1 MKKILIVSFYELK
14 EHLLY
19 ISETLKNYM
28 YDIDYYPLFCY
39 AYDKTSKISNYI
51 DHFDKYIKNSKPDI
65 ILWWFLDIPE
75 DDIKLIVSNNENIY
89 YIMFNND
96 IKNINLFIKK
106 SLYFNLVIA
115 TNDEDKKIYIEY
127 NKKNKI
133 LDVDFNC
140 ITYKS
145 ILNDNYFYKIEMEY
159 IYDIFIIT
167 CCENKKNE
175 NHIDKLI
182 QYLDSNNKKYKM
194 LNLCDKKEIN
204 IEKNNNE
211 MNKIINSSKIIL
223 CDIFNCKCG
232 NTCEKINIGDVSQNI
247 DIQYKNHDDQ
257 INNIDIIDYEIYCKK
272 LIYNILLSGNLLMTS
287 EIKNA
292 NISINSLCEHK
303 IINSDDIEKYNIIKN
318 TDYIYVDNN
327 DIIKK
332 IEDVLINYNKMTNI
346 VTNSQLKMQKLL
358 WNNFGILLHEN
369 ISKFFFDAESYAL
382 LYELNSDMDLWDH
395 WLRNKKNICYE
406 FEVDPNFDYKKFAH
420 DNFYIQ
426 KKDIKVDNIKKLYL
440 EWIQKGKSS
449 LYIKKTIKDIMFEI
463 ENINLT
469 MEQWFELN
477 AIFNEI
483 RNNNTMSLGL
493 QKLHKFQKN
502 NELVDVNKM
511 LDMYIKLC
519 DL

>member
-19 ISETLKNYM
+19 ISDTLKNYM
-28 YDIDYYPLFCY
+28 YDVDYYPLFCY

-51 DHFDKYIKNSKPDI
+51 DHFDKYIKNSKPNI

-89 YIMFNND
+89 YVMFNND
-96 IKNINLFIKK
+96 IKNINFVIKK

-115 TNDEDKKIYIEY
+115 TNEEDRKIYTEY

-133 LDVDFNC
+133 LYVDFNC

-159 IYDIFIIT
+159 MCDIFIIV

-182 QYLDSNNKKYKM
+182 QYLDGNNIKYKM
-194 LNLCDKKEIN
+194 LSLCWNKEEIN
-204 IEKNNNE
+204 TDKNNIE
-211 MNKIINSSKIIL
+211 MNKTINSSKIIL

-232 NTCEKINIGDVSQNI
+232 NTCEKINIKDISQYT
-247 DIQYKNHDDQ
+247 DIQCENHNDTTE
-257 INNIDIIDYEIYCKK
+257 YEIYCKK
-272 LIYNILLSGNLLMTS
+272 LIYNILLSGNLLMTF
-287 EIKNA
+287 EIKNM
-292 NISINSLCEHK
+292 NISINSLYGQK
-303 IINSDDIEKYNIIKN
+303 ITNEDDIEKYNIIKN
-318 TDYIYVDNN
+318 TDYIDVDND

-332 IEDVLINYNKMTNI
+332 IEDILTNYNNTKNI
-346 VTNSQLKMQKLL
+346 VTNGQVKMHKLL
-358 WNNFGILLHEN
+358 WNDFGMFLHEN
-369 ISKFFFDAESYAL
+369 ISKFFFNPQSYAS
-382 LYELNSDMDLWDH
+382 LYELNLKMDLWDH
-395 WLRNKKNICYE
+395 WLKNKKNICYD
-406 FEVDPNFDYKKFAH
+406 FEVDPAFDYKKFAH
-420 DNFYIQ
+420 DNYHIQ
-426 KKDIKVDNIKKLYL
+426 KRDIKVENIKKLYL
-440 EWIQKGKSS
+440 EWIQKGKSN
-449 LYIKKTIKDIMFEI
+449 LYIKKTIKDVMFEI
-463 ENINLT
+463 ENTNLT

-477 AIFNEI
+477 VIFNET
-483 RNNNTMSLGL
+483 RNGSTMILGL